1 MTMANERAER
11 PVVTVLR
18 RPPVR
23 QSTLVRASAQHTFTT
38 FVTTIGAWWPAQ
50 PFSAGKD
57 RVREITVEQRQGG
70 RVYETWDDGTDVDW
84 GTLVTWQPPERFA
97 MTWTGT
103 PARTEV
109 EFTFAALG
117 PALTRVTVE
126 HRCWEALTDE
136 QLAEDCALPGGY
148 ASGAYSRGWATILAS
163 LARAVTS
170 GAHPAGQ
177 QPSATQPP
185 PDVPPPC
192 AGTGRTGHGADTRP
206 AGSDQ

>member
-84 GTLVTWQPPERFA
+84 GTLVTWQPPRTVRHDLDRHTRPDRGGVHLRRA
-97 MTWTGT
+97 RPGPDPGDGGAPLLGGT
-103 PARTEV
+103 HRRTAGRRLRAARRLRLWRLLPR
-109 EFTFAALG
+109 LG
-117 PALTRVTVE
+117 NDPG
-126 HRCWEALTDE
+126 
-136 QLAEDCALPGGY
+136 QPGQGGY
-148 ASGAYSRGWATILAS
+148 QRRSPGRAT
-163 LARAVTS
+163 AVGDTAAT
-170 GAHPAGQ
+170 GC
-177 QPSATQPP
+177 PSAL
-185 PDVPPPC
+185 
-192 AGTGRTGHGADTRP
+192 RRHGPHRP
-206 AGSDQ
+206 WRRYQASWK

>member
-1 MTMANERAER
+1 MTMANEPAER

-38 FVTTIGAWWPAQ
+38 FVTTIGAWWPVQ

-57 RVREITVEQRQGG
+57 RVRDISVEQRQGG
-70 RVYETWDDGTDVDW
+70 RVYEIWDDGTEVDW

-103 PARTEV
+103 PAPTMV
-109 EFTFAALG
+109 EFTFAVLG

-126 HRCWEALTDE
+126 HRGWEALTDE
-136 QLAEDCALPGGY
+136 QLVEDCALPGGY
-148 ASGAYSRGWATILAS
+148 SSGAYSRGWATILARLAGAVVSGAS
-163 LARAVTS
+163 LAR
-170 GAHPAGQ
+170 
-177 QPSATQPP
+177 
-185 PDVPPPC
+185 
-192 AGTGRTGHGADTRP
+192 
-206 AGSDQ
+206 

>member
-50 PFSAGKD
+50 AFSAGKD

-70 RVYETWDDGTDVDW
+70 RVYETWDDGTEIDW
-84 GTLVTWQPPERFA
+84 GTLTAWQPPERFT

-103 PARTEV
+103 PATTEV
-109 EFTFAALG
+109 ELTFTAFG

-126 HRCWEALTDE
+126 HRGWEALTEE
-136 QLAEDCALPGGY
+136 QLAADCALPGGY
-148 ASGAYSRGWATILAS
+148 SSGAYLQGWEHVLNTFASALAD
-163 LARAVTS
+163 ARERD
-170 GAHPAGQ
+170 
-177 QPSATQPP
+177 SA
-185 PDVPPPC
+185 D
-192 AGTGRTGHGADTRP
+192 
-206 AGSDQ
+206 